1 MTGSARFERCVRVSI
16 LCVQLLSGIL
26 YLAPARAAAAYSED
40 AVKADYLY
48 RFAGYVDWPGA
59 RGLIQT
65 LRHRGR
71 RCPGGRPRIEASGA
85 GPPDQQSD
93 RRQWSRLAASR
104 TPAGPRCYSSE
115 AGHAAL
121 LRPALSELEARSTLV
136 VTDEAGGLDEG
147 GTLNFLPLGHRVG
160 FEVSLIAA
168 DRAHLKI
175 SAELL
180 AVAIRVFGGG
190 RQSQDARGLRP
201 ECGFWNEC
209 TLSSRL
215 GPS

>member
-40 AVKADYLY
+40 GVKADYLY

-59 RGLIQT
+59 VDSSKPFVIAVVDAPGVVRELKRLAPGHPINNRIVT
-65 LRHRGR
+65 VVEARRIKDAGR
-71 RCPGGRPRIEASGA
+71 PAMLFIGGR
-85 GPPDQQSD
+85 
-93 RRQWSRLAASR
+93 
-104 TPAGPRCYSSE
+104 
-115 AGHAAL
+115 HAAL

>member
-1 MTGSARFERCVRVSI
+1 MTGGARFARCARVSI

-26 YLAPARAAAAYSED
+26 YLEPARAAAAHSDD
-40 AVKADYLY
+40 AVKAAYLY
-48 RFAGYVDWPGA
+48 RFAGYVDWPDA
-59 RGLIQT
+59 VDSSKPFVIAVVDAPAVVRE
-65 LRHRGR
+65 LRHLAPGHPINDR
-71 RCPGGRPRIEASGA
+71 RVVVVEASRIKDAGRPAILFIG
-85 GPPDQQSD
+85 G
-93 RRQWSRLAASR
+93 
-104 TPAGPRCYSSE
+104 
-115 AGHAAL
+115 GHAAL

-136 VTDEAGGLDEG
+136 VTDEHGGLDEG
-147 GTLNFLPLGHRVG
+147 GALNFLALGHRVG
-160 FEVSLIAA
+160 FEASLAAA

-180 AVAIRVFGGG
+180 AVAVRVFGGD
-190 RQSQDARGLRP
+190 RQSRDARGLRP